1 MDSFKSRLASG
12 APLLG
17 TFVKT
22 PHPHVVEVLA
32 TTGLDC
38 LCLDA
43 EHAPFDRRDL
53 DLCIMAARAAGM
65 PVLVRPASAAAHE
78 ILNALDCGADGVL
91 VPHVRSAA
99 EAEAVAAIVHY
110 GPGGGPAR
118 RGYAGSSRAAG
129 YGTKAIPDHLAA
141 STARSVVIAQIEDLE
156 ALDEIDAIAAV
167 PGIDAL
173 FIGRIDL
180 TIALGCTSPDNPKVL
195 EAVERI
201 LAACRAA
208 GRACGMFTPRPADV
222 AMWREKGASLFLLG
236 SDHGFLREGA
246 ASLARVAGFAR

>member
-1 MDSFKSRLASG
+1 MSDFKSRLASG

-32 TTGLDC
+32 GTALDC

-53 DLCIMAARAAGM
+53 DACILAARAGGM
-65 PVLVRPASAAAHE
+65 PVLVRPASSAAHE
-78 ILNALDCGADGVL
+78 ILNALECGADGVL

-99 EAEAVAAIVHY
+99 EAEAVAASVHY

-118 RGYAGSSRAAG
+118 RGYAASSRAAG
-129 YGTKAIPDHLAA
+129 YGTKAIPEHLAA
-141 STARSVVIAQIEDLE
+141 SAARSVVIAQIEDLE
-156 ALDEIDAIAAV
+156 ALDAIDAIAAV

-180 TIALGCTSPDNPKVL
+180 TIALGCTSPDDPKVL
-195 EAVERI
+195 DAVEHI

-208 GRACGMFTPRPADV
+208 GRACGMFTGRPAD
-222 AMWREKGASLFLLG
+222 AAKWREKGASLFLLG
-236 SDHGFLREGA
+236 SDHGFLRDGA
-246 ASLARVAGFAR
+246 ASLARAAGFAS